1 VSWVLFHH
9 FLHFSLLKPF
19 IQCWELSLQE
29 KDTPWPSQEATRETH
44 HQPSPACDSQCECES
59 QCEWER
65 NQFYS
70 ATGMVCTHCD
80 LLNRGWVPI
89 VVSSWF
95 NNWLFFFFFLIEV
108 QLIYNVSGVHQS
120 DSGFLGGLVGKEST
134 CNVGDLGSIPGL
146 GRSPEEGKGYP
157 LQYSGLENSMDCIV
171 HGIIKSQ
178 TQLSD
183 FHFTFKLLQ
192 LHLSSYRC
200 VSSFSDLFPL

>member
-1 VSWVLFHH
+1 MLGA
-9 FLHFSLLKPF
+9 FLAGKGHTMAITGSHKR
-19 IQCWELSLQE
+19 
-29 KDTPWPSQEATRETH
+29 DT
-44 HQPSPACDSQCECES
+44 SPAQSCLWLTVWMWVTLWVEG
-59 QCEWER
+59 

-95 NNWLFFFFFLIEV
+95 NNCFFFFFLIEV

-120 DSGFLGGLVGKEST
+120 DSGFLGGSAGKEST

-183 FHFTFKLLQ
+183 FHFTFKLIL
-192 LHLSSYRC
+192 LHLSSYRY